1 MDGLAMFMSFCSL
14 LMHPTGQQY
23 DIQQLE
29 GREGLAER
37 SIWCTHQL
45 QIWHQ
50 PVTIQKAENVI
61 TGLSI
66 INHAITSK
74 LKSLTTYL
82 LFRVNITAQYHFFSI
97 KTDKVTWKTKK
108 TPKNGKNR
116 LNNFQKCV
124 DVMKLCCDTIFIF
137 SNNRVLVWLTTVEKL
152 AKIK

>member
-1 MDGLAMFMSFCSL
+1 
-14 LMHPTGQQY
+14 MHPTGQQY

-29 GREGLAER
+29 GREGLGER

-45 QIWHQ
+45 QIWRQ

-82 LFRVNITAQYHFFSI
+82 LFRVNITAQFHFFSI
-97 KTDKVTWKTKK
+97 KTDKVSWKTKK
-108 TPKNGKNR
+108 NS
-116 LNNFQKCV
+116 QKWHKQAKQLSKMCWRHQI
-124 DVMKLCCDTIFIF
+124 MLWYNIYF